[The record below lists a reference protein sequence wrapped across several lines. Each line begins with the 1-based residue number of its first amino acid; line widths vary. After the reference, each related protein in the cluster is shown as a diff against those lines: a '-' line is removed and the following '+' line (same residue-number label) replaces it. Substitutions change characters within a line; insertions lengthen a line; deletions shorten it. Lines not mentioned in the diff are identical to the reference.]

1 MLSKIVLNRC
11 PLEMSSTAYAMASSE
26 MRFLSLSTVRPE
38 TQMPVLL
45 KIAITRELVPFIFRD
60 KPINNGNILVA

>member
-11 PLEMSSTAYAMASSE
+11 PLETSSTAYAMASSE